1 MSTAAPKKNMMCYVL
16 INTPPAGNWRGEYS
30 FPVKEEEK
38 EDDAPM
44 WMSALLLPEA
54 KKVKKEPA
62 SPSKADRKTMSAPKA
77 DKKVA
82 PTHKAN
88 KKEMPTPQV
97 NKEQMSAPKV
107 NKRALPEPE
116 VDISAPEVDKEESY
130 HPSFDEVEI
139 DSAGNMKLVRVRK
152 KRKLKAPG
160 PTPEELAARDAT
172 KRLNFTAHT
181 SCAEIHSWLEHMNN
195 KYLEWHIHTRLVTYT
210 DRRRKLNEI
219 SRITRGPLP
228 EAFKKAEKKDWNL
241 PSCLSSGLYSVR
253 TTGTILMF
261 CAPIWNP
268 VQLQGR
274 MVAFHNYVIIYKNRT
289 LILADP
295 GYKLEAKNI
304 VDGVPGKWRECEL
317 TYGLGLAAKFM
328 AMVRKKFKVEKC
340 WYGKG
345 SKLPYD
351 DTNGNVLSQD
361 FILQYLNEK
370 AREQIDWEKEGFVEL
385 IP

>member
-139 DSAGNMKLVRVRK
+139 DSKSNSSFLQYKV
-152 KRKLKAPG
+152 
-160 PTPEELAARDAT
+160 TSNTAT
-172 KRLNFTAHT
+172 
-181 SCAEIHSWLEHMNN
+181 
-195 KYLEWHIHTRLVTYT
+195 
-210 DRRRKLNEI
+210 RRRKHEARAR
-219 SRITRGPLP
+219 SQEAQAQGPRPHPRG
-228 EAFKKAEKKDWNL
+228 
-241 PSCLSSGLYSVR
+241 
-253 TTGTILMF
+253 
-261 CAPIWNP
+261 
-268 VQLQGR
+268 
-274 MVAFHNYVIIYKNRT
+274 
-289 LILADP
+289 
-295 GYKLEAKNI
+295 
-304 VDGVPGKWRECEL
+304 
-317 TYGLGLAAKFM
+317 
-328 AMVRKKFKVEKC
+328 
-340 WYGKG
+340 
-345 SKLPYD
+345 
-351 DTNGNVLSQD
+351 
-361 FILQYLNEK
+361 
-370 AREQIDWEKEGFVEL
+370 ARC
-385 IP
+385 PRC